1 MEHYRTV
8 SAAATGGGDGRNNCT
23 SFCFL
28 FHVVA
33 ATIAATVVGVTTHY
47 QYHRPFRS
55 IRSAAIVML
64 ELILGV
70 YQHDEVV
77 VTVGVLVS

>member
-1 MEHYRTV
+1 LEHYRTF
-8 SAAATGGGDGRNNCT
+8 SAAATGSGDGRNNST
-23 SFCFL
+23 LLYFL

-33 ATIAATVVGVTTHY
+33 TNIAVVVVVTTHY

-77 VTVGVLVS
+77 VAVGVLVAW